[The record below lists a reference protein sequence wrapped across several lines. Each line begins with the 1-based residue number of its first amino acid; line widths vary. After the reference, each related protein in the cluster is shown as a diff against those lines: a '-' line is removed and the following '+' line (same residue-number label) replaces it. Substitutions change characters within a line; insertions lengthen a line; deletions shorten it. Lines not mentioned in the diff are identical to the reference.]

1 MKFNPRA
8 IVAAV
13 ITAVA
18 LVADAGAHP
27 RSPVFSAHTTVARVP
42 VAPPNLARPETDLAR
57 GAKRTCV
64 AAGQIVGAT
73 VLGDR
78 TIEVELAN
86 GEHYHMEFADDC
98 PFVGFYE
105 GFYYKRTQ
113 AGMLCAGRDSVIGRS
128 GLQCAIQ
135 HFHRHLHARP

>member
-1 MKFNPRA
+1 M
-8 IVAAV
+8 
-13 ITAVA
+13 
-18 LVADAGAHP
+18 
-27 RSPVFSAHTTVARVP
+27 P
-42 VAPPNLARPETDLAR
+42 VAPPNLDKPETDLTR
-57 GAKRTCV
+57 GAKRACV

-86 GEHYHMEFADDC
+86 GERYHMEFADDC

-135 HFHRHLHARP
+135 HFHRHVDARP